1 MKRTVSLILFL
12 LSTLILLT
20 SSSVFA
26 QQKPFSQEGQCSY
39 YADKFHGRS
48 TASGERYDKTQFTCA
63 HMTLPYGTNLKVTN
77 LANGKNVVV
86 RVNDRGPFSPNRIVD
101 VSRAAAEALDMITA
115 GVVKAR
121 IEITSEQP
129 PAAAAAT
136 EKKSTD
142 VQKSDAERGIEEYS
156 PKKEPFLDSKP
167 VPSPQVEESVAT
179 PPVVAKPAPSS
190 TQSTPATPPA
200 PIAPPVPEVQQKA
213 DLYSVQVAKRNVTGF
228 AVQIASFNGVGN
240 LLARMADFDES
251 VKSNLFLLT
260 VERDGVVSYKILY
273 GTYATRPEAEKAKEA
288 IVGKY
293 PDCFIVTL

>member
-12 LSTLILLT
+12 LSNLLLLT
-20 SSSVFA
+20 FSSVFA

-77 LANGKNVVV
+77 LANGKSVVV

-129 PAAAAAT
+129 PAAVAAT

-142 VQKSDAERGIEEYS
+142 VQKSDAERGIAEYS

-167 VPSPQVEESVAT
+167 QQELPPIEEPVAT
-179 PPVVAKPAPSS
+179 PPVTPKPAGGS
-190 TQSTPATPPA
+190 TASATTAGA
-200 PIAPPVPEVQQKA
+200 PVADVQQKA

>member
-12 LSTLILLT
+12 LSTLLLLT
-20 SSSVFA
+20 FSGVFA

-48 TASGERYDKTQFTCA
+48 TASGERYDKTLFTCA

-77 LANGKNVVV
+77 LANGKSVVV

-129 PAAAAAT
+129 PVAVAT

-142 VQKSDAERGIEEYS
+142 VQKSDADRGIAEYS

-179 PPVVAKPAPSS
+179 PPVVAKTTPSSTPSIPPAPS
-190 TQSTPATPPA
+190 AV
-200 PIAPPVPEVQQKA
+200 PVPEVQQKA

-228 AVQIASFNGVGN
+228 SVQIASFNGVGN

-273 GTYATRPEAEKAKEA
+273 GTYPTRPEAEKAKEA